1 MTAEEHNK
9 TLATLWFI
17 YGAMHGLTLVA
28 LLLLVFAVKMAT
40 PGNLIST
47 FWITVGVVTFVVL
60 LLLVGLLPLLVG
72 YALRK
77 RRRWAKPLGI
87 SLAVVS
93 LINIP
98 VGTAL
103 GILGGY
109 LGGWVDS
116 LLMRIT
122 DISLAFPGILIA
134 LLFAI
139 NMFSWDGELWFQ
151 WPTLAI
157 LFVFC
162 LRVIRLYR
170 A

>member
-40 PGNLIST
+40 PGSPLISS
-47 FWITVGVVTFVVL
+47 FWITVGVVAFVVL

-72 YALRK
+72 YALRQ

-103 GILGGY
+103 GIYAIKFFRSEAGVTLYGGRTSTASENE
-109 LGGWVDS
+109 LQEAVRGARP
-116 LLMRIT
+116 LMNWA
-122 DISLAFPGILIA
+122 D
-134 LLFAI
+134 
-139 NMFSWDGELWFQ
+139 
-151 WPTLAI
+151 
-157 LFVFC
+157 
-162 LRVIRLYR
+162 RLK
-170 A
+170 